1 MSRTALPNE
10 FRTQFIPFKVIDFAI
25 LVILKNMALQN
36 KSILEF
42 PLIREVKIII
52 SKIEVLFPLDRCEW
66 GF

>member
-1 MSRTALPNE
+1 
-10 FRTQFIPFKVIDFAI
+10 
-25 LVILKNMALQN
+25 MALQN